1 MADDGG
7 GTAQQTTAV
16 GRPFSWFYAIDR
28 SLKNNDQKDIPLDDR
43 DWAKARDVSIVR
55 RHGRAGDMSFVMYW
69 RTVDYGHGRAETRV
83 PCALLPYCECGG
95 AQNDEGKANAAA
107 AREFFVEGQARE
119 QYRNKDRELVDLYHD
134 AYLPG
139 GNGVVVEQP

>member
-1 MADDGG
+1 M
-7 GTAQQTTAV
+7 AQQTTAV

-43 DWAKARDVSIVR
+43 DWAKARDVSIV
-55 RHGRAGDMSFVMYW
+55 GRYALAGDMPFVMYSP
-69 RTVDYGHGRAETRV
+69 TG
-83 PCALLPYCECGG
+83 PCSFPMLLPNRQRGG
-95 AQNDEGKANAAA
+95 AQNDEGKAKSAA
-107 AREFFVEGQARE
+107 ARELFFEGQARE
-119 QYRNKDRELVDLYHD
+119 QYRNKDRELVDLHHD